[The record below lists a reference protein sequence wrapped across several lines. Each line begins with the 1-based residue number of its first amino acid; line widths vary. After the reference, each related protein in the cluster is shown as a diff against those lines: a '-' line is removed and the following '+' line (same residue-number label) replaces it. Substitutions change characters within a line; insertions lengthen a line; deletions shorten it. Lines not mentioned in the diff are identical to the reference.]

1 MSSPSPTPSPTP
13 WATTPYEPTS
23 AVDHFHGLLRMR
35 VAGVFTGAKSDAFPV
50 DDPADTDYYASVA
63 ATAFIPL
70 GVVLIFMIPFYWTFL
85 CCRNGCCHDT
95 FYRRFG
101 CMCCSSAKGEGCLRN
116 GHPKGHPLLARG
128 VLLVSFCLVIG
139 LNVGIDNV
147 RLEVSELLLKVSEL
161 LDGVS
166 DMMSDLNDY
175 ALDMNVTAGKISSY
189 ASALDCADDYSDQ
202 TESISDASGT
212 IAEYAVLISDSIG
225 TLPREL
231 GKMSDNIAEN
241 GDTYVNYAGL
251 ALAALGVL
259 YAVLGLLGTL
269 CFEGKQNPVRC
280 ATGWLATTNAFGVLM
295 LIIIA
300 LLLAAELTAGLV
312 LGDFCAADVGPSNA
326 FVAIMQSQQ
335 DDDNNEGVELID
347 FYATCQGTNPMT
359 KYLDAQQAAVTNM
372 TDILD
377 EYKDLFIHENMCC
390 DSSYDTDNISPD
402 TVAASCTFY
411 SVSNPSACTTNS
423 VCDYNGGTNNGGCV
437 AAGGCLNAS
446 YTGIVN
452 EINYLALDDDG
463 PLVGF
468 FGEFECAEI
477 NPKLAKLINEIVCDS
492 LVESLWWMVAVHISV
507 LILMY
512 IVMCLSSFARQA
524 IYESTLDKDQE
535 AEDVKENYANPAAH
549 NEGAGIEVQ
558 QQALPALP
566 LPK

>member
-1 MSSPSPTPSPTP
+1 
-13 WATTPYEPTS
+13 
-23 AVDHFHGLLRMR
+23 MR
-35 VAGVFTGAKSDAFPV
+35 VAGVFTGAKSFPV

-300 LLLAAELTAGLV
+300 LLLAGELTAGIV
-312 LGDFCAADVGPSNA
+312 LGDFCAADAGPLNA
-326 FVAIMQSQQ
+326 LASVMESQV
-335 DDDNNEGVELID
+335 DDDEAVGMMS
-347 FYATCQGTNPMT
+347 FYATCQGTNPLSA
-359 KYLDAQQAAVTNM
+359 YLDTQQEAVTNM

-377 EYKDLFIHENMCC
+377 SYKDLFIHTNMCC
-390 DSSYDTDNISPD
+390 DSAYDTDNIDPD
-402 TVAASCTFY
+402 TVADSCTFY
-411 SVSNPSACTTNS
+411 SASNPSACTTNS
-423 VCDYNGGTNNGGCV
+423 VCDYSGGTNNGGCV
-437 AAGGCLNAS
+437 AAGGCSNTS
-446 YTGIVN
+446 FTGIVK
-452 EINYLALDDDG
+452 EINYLAIDDDG

-468 FGEFECAEI
+468 FAEFACSEI
-477 NPKLAKLINEIVCDS
+477 NPKLAKLVNEVMCDNV
-492 LVESLWWMVAVHISV
+492 VESLWWMVAVHISV
-507 LILMY
+507 LVIMY
-512 IVMCLSSFARQA
+512 LVMIVSSFARQV
-524 IYESTLDKDQE
+524 IYEANMKGRDDDLSNEMKGVYPKATANTVDAEGVPTKSTRLVSKFYKD
-535 AEDVKENYANPAAH
+535 AY
-549 NEGAGIEVQ
+549 
-558 QQALPALP
+558 
-566 LPK
+566 

>member
-23 AVDHFHGLLRMR
+23 AVDQFHGLLRMR
-35 VAGVFTGAKSDAFPV
+35 VAGVFTGAKSFPV

-390 DSSYDTDNISPD
+390 DSSYDTNNISPD

-411 SVSNPSACTTNS
+411 SASNPSACTTDS

-477 NPKLAKLINEIVCDS
+477 NPKVAKLINEIVCDS

-535 AEDVKENYANPAAH
+535 AEDVKENYANPG
-549 NEGAGIEVQ
+549 ESCY
-558 QQALPALP
+558 
-566 LPK
+566 KF